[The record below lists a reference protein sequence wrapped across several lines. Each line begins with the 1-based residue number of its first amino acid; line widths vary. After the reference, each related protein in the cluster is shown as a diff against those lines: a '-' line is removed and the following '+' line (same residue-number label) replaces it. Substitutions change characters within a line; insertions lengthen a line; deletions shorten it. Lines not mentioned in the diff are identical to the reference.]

1 MNRSVV
7 LCGLGRVGR
16 RVLESLRAAGHDVRA
31 IDAAVDPA
39 DPALA
44 GVTVF
49 KGDCRSVE
57 LLERAGAKDALAV
70 VIVTSDDLVNIS
82 TAVTVRRL
90 NAEARVV
97 VRMFNQNL
105 VNRLA
110 GAVKNTVA
118 LSVSALVAPH
128 VALTAVSG
136 DTLGT
141 FKIADDPRQVAE
153 VLVPEGSELVCRR
166 AGDAARDCDAIPLA
180 LIPAH
185 GPPALLGAVPSD
197 RVLSPG
203 DRLVLCGRPRALQ
216 ALLQRLRGGLLPGV
230 RWAGALSRWL
240 RTAART
246 LREVDLGVK
255 VITPVLFLTL
265 FASTLVYRYG
275 LGAGWGDALYR
286 TVSVVAT
293 GSELHGED
301 KPEWAKVFF
310 SVLKL
315 AGAALVAG
323 FTAILTNYL
332 IRARLGGALEAR
344 RVPDGGHVVVC
355 GLGNVGYRVVLELL
369 AMGERVVAIESSAT
383 GQFIE
388 TVRRAGVPV
397 FVGDAT
403 VPEVLLQVRAGTAK
417 AVVAATSSELA
428 NLEIALL
435 VRDANPHQRVV
446 VRLNDPLFAE
456 AVREAANIK
465 NAISGP
471 ALAAQAFAAAVYG
484 DRVLALFAAAGRAL
498 VVVDLLVNDDHDFL
512 TGRSLRA
519 LALDY
524 GLLPLALAGH
534 EAPAPPGHRFK
545 VGDRCTVVA
554 ELGDYERL
562 LRMEKPPAVH
572 RVRVDSFPV
581 TARDG
586 LLTLLQV
593 RRHLSAEVAAAL
605 LNEPF
610 DLADGLTFGEAREL
624 IEQLEREKVRAHCVE
639 S

>member
-1 MNRSVV
+1 MDRPVV

-31 IDAAVDPA
+31 IDAAADA
-39 DPALA
+39 SDPALA
-44 GVTVF
+44 GVLVL

-90 NAEARVV
+90 NATARVV

-128 VALTAVSG
+128 IALTAVSG

-141 FKIADDPRQVAE
+141 FRVADDPRQVAE
-153 VLVPEGSELVCRR
+153 LLVTEGSEL
-166 AGDAARDCDAIPLA
+166 AGASVADAARAGDAIPLA
-180 LIPAH
+180 LVPAN
-185 GPPALLGAVPSD
+185 GAPALLGAVPTD
-197 RVLSPG
+197 TVLSPG
-203 DRLVLCGRPRALQ
+203 DRLVVCGRPRALQ
-216 ALLQRLRGGLLPGV
+216 TLLQRLRGDLLPGV
-230 RWAGALSRWL
+230 RWAGALRRWL
-240 RTAART
+240 RTAGRT

-255 VITPVLFLTL
+255 IITPVLFLTL
-265 FASTLVYRYG
+265 FVSTLVYRYG
-275 LGAGWGDALYR
+275 LGAGWGDALYQ

-293 GSELHGED
+293 GSDLHGED
-301 KPEWAKVFF
+301 KPEWAKVFL

-369 AMGERVVAIESSAT
+369 AMGERVVAIETSAT

-403 VPEVLLQVRAGTAK
+403 VPEVLRQVRVGTAK
-417 AVVAATSSELA
+417 AVIAATSSELA

-435 VRDANPHQRVV
+435 VRDANPQQRVV

-456 AVREAANIK
+456 GVREAAAIK
-465 NAISGP
+465 HAISGP
-471 ALAAQAFAAAVYG
+471 ALAAPAFAAAVYG

-498 VVVDLLVNDDHDFL
+498 VVVDLVVNDADDFL
-512 TGRSLRA
+512 HGRSLRA

-524 GLLPLALAGH
+524 ALLPLALSGH
-534 EAPAPPGHRFK
+534 ESPAPPGHRFK
-545 VGDRCTVVA
+545 VGDRFTVVA
-554 ELGDYERL
+554 ELHDYERL
-562 LRMEKPPAVH
+562 LRMEKPPAIH
-572 RVRVDSFPV
+572 RVRVESFPV

-586 LLTLLQV
+586 LLTLVQV
-593 RRHLSAEVAAAL
+593 RRKVSAEEAAVL

-624 IEQLEREKVRAHCVE
+624 VEQLEREKVQALCVE

>member
-1 MNRSVV
+1 MSRRVI

-16 RVLESLRAAGHDVRA
+16 RVLNSLRAAGHDVRA
-31 IDAAVDPA
+31 IDQLADPA
-39 DPALA
+39 DPGLA
-44 GVTVF
+44 GVTVL

-57 LLERAGAKDALAV
+57 LLERAGARDALAV

-90 NAEARVV
+90 NATARVV

-136 DTLGT
+136 ETLGT
-141 FKIADDPRQVAE
+141 FKVADDQRQVAE
-153 VLVPEGSELVCRR
+153 LLVTEGSEL
-166 AGDAARDCDAIPLA
+166 AGARVGHAARAADAVPVA
-180 LIPAH
+180 LVPVA
-185 GPPALLGAVPSD
+185 GAPALLGAIPSD
-197 RVLSPG
+197 AVLSPG

-216 ALLQRLRGGLLPGV
+216 TLLQRLRGDLLPGV
-230 RWAGALSRWL
+230 RWAGALRRWF

-255 VITPVLFLTL
+255 IIAPVLFLTL

-275 LGAGWGDALYR
+275 LGAGWGDSLYQ

-293 GSELHGED
+293 GSDLHGED
-301 KPEWAKVFF
+301 KPEWAKVFL

-332 IRARLGGALEAR
+332 IRARLGGALETR

-369 AMGERVVAIESSAT
+369 AMGERVVAVESSAT
-383 GQFIE
+383 GQYIE
-388 TVRRAGVPV
+388 TVRRAGAPV

-403 VPEVLLQVRAGTAK
+403 VPEVLRQLRVGTAK

-456 AVREAANIK
+456 GVREAADIRH
-465 NAISGP
+465 AISGP
-471 ALAAQAFAAAVYG
+471 ALAAPAFAAAVYG
-484 DRVLALFAAAGRAL
+484 DRVLALFSAAGRAL
-498 VVVDLLVNDDHDFL
+498 VAVDLLVNDADDYL
-512 TGRSLRA
+512 NGRSLRA
-519 LALDY
+519 LVLDY
-524 GLLPLALAGH
+524 NLLPLALAGH
-534 EAPAPPGHRFK
+534 EAPAPLGHRLR
-545 VGDRCTVVA
+545 VGDRFTVVA
-554 ELGDYERL
+554 ELRDYERL
-562 LRMEKPPAVH
+562 LRMEKPPAAH
-572 RVRVDSFPV
+572 RVRVESFPV
-581 TARDG
+581 TARDL
-586 LLTLLQV
+586 LLTLLQA
-593 RRHLSAEVAAAL
+593 RQHLAL
-605 LNEPF
+605 EDATARLSEPF
-610 DLADGLTFGEAREL
+610 DLVAGLTFGEAREL
-624 IEQLEREKVRAHCVE
+624 VEQLEREKVQARVV
-639 S
+639 